1 MSLIRN
7 AIKAAREYYDDT
19 TYQHAMRVAAYVIN
33 DNLIPEDKKDDCVAL
48 AIMHDLLEDTEFD
61 ISSFPMDYNLK
72 DCLEILTKDAESTYE
87 EYIKHI
93 KDDYPYHPE
102 AYWVKLADI
111 KDHLCQ
117 TETLTDKL
125 KEKYIAVM
133 PYLPQK
139 PHFIGKF
146 GGDF

>member
-7 AIKAAREYYDDT
+7 AIKVAREFYDEKTYY
-19 TYQHAMRVAAYVIN
+19 HAMRVAAYVAN
-33 DNLIPEDKKDDCVAL
+33 DNLIPDDEKDDCIVL

-61 ISSFPMDYNLK
+61 ISSFSMDYNLK
-72 DCLEILTKDAESTYE
+72 DCLQLLTKDKESTYE

-93 KDDYPYHPE
+93 KEEYPYHPN

-117 TETLTDKL
+117 TETLSDKL
-125 KEKYIAVM
+125 KEKYINAM
-133 PYLPQK
+133 PYLL
-139 PHFIGKF
+139 
-146 GGDF
+146 

>member
-1 MSLIRN
+1 MCLIRN
-7 AIKAAREYYDDT
+7 AIKVAREFYDDS
-19 TYQHAMRVAAYVIN
+19 TYQHAMRVAAYVTN
-33 DNLIPEDKKDDCVAL
+33 DNLIPEHKKDDCVVL

-61 ISSFPMDYNLK
+61 LSKFSMNCGMK
-72 DCLEILTKDAESTYE
+72 DCLRILTKDSEGTYE

-93 KDDYPYHPE
+93 KNEYVYHPE

-125 KEKYIAVM
+125 KEKYLAAI
-133 PYLPQK
+133 PYLL
-139 PHFIGKF
+139 
-146 GGDF
+146 

>member
-1 MSLIRN
+1 MSLFRK
-7 AIKAAREYYDDT
+7 AISAAREYYDEE
-19 TYQHAMRVAAYVIN
+19 TYYHAMRVAAYVAD
-33 DNLIPEDKKDDCVAL
+33 DNLIPDDKKDDCIVL

-61 ISSFPMDYNLK
+61 ILSVPMECHLE
-72 DCLEILTKDAESTYE
+72 DCLQILTKDKDTAYE

-93 KDDYPYHPE
+93 KEGYTHHPE

-125 KEKYIAVM
+125 KEKYVNAM
-133 PYLPQK
+133 PYLL
-139 PHFIGKF
+139 
-146 GGDF
+146 

>member
-1 MSLIRN
+1 MSLLRN
-7 AIKAAREYYDDT
+7 AIKVAREFYDEKTYY
-19 TYQHAMRVAAYVIN
+19 HAMRVAAYVAN
-33 DNLIPEDKKDDCVAL
+33 DNLIPDDKKDDCIVL

-61 ISSFPMDYNLK
+61 ISTFSMDYNLK
-72 DCLEILTKDAESTYE
+72 DCLQLLTKDKESTYE

-93 KDDYPYHPE
+93 KEEYPYHPK

-125 KEKYIAVM
+125 KDKYLATM
-133 PYLPQK
+133 PYLL
-139 PHFIGKF
+139 
-146 GGDF
+146 

>member
-7 AIKAAREYYDDT
+7 AIKVAREYYDDT
-19 TYQHAMRVAAYVIN
+19 TYQHVMRVAAYTVN
-33 DNLIPEDKKDDCVAL
+33 DNLIPDDKKDNCIVL

-61 ISSFPMDYNLK
+61 LSTFSINYYLE
-72 DCLEILTKDAESTYE
+72 DCLKILTKDSKSTYE
-87 EYIKHI
+87 EYIKNI
-93 KDDYPYHPE
+93 KERYTNRPE

-125 KEKYIAVM
+125 KEKYLFAI
-133 PYLPQK
+133 PYLL
-139 PHFIGKF
+139 
-146 GGDF
+146 